1 VLPEVLAKK
10 SGIGGQRDAAVAPE
24 ARARAEEGAV
34 GRGRGRIEAADE
46 GSQGPFHEESRS

>member
-1 VLPEVLAKK
+1 MLSEVLAKK
-10 SGIGGQRDAAVAPE
+10 SGIGGPKDAAVAPE

-46 GSQGPFHEESRS
+46 DS

>member
-1 VLPEVLAKK
+1 MLPEVLAKK